1 MNKNE
6 KAEIIA
12 EAKELIQNAS
22 AVYLTDYSKMNVEDI
37 SDIRNRV

>member
-12 EAKELIQNAS
+12 EAKELIQDSTAIF
-22 AVYLTDYSKMNVEDI
+22 LTDYSNINVADI
-37 SDIRNRV
+37 TELRN